1 MHMDGCGSYDLFSFK
16 RNFDDIQQEVTL
28 RLGKYE
34 KSNVDID
41 NMDYS
46 ITAKMVSNKWFWKR
60 LSPHF

>member
-1 MHMDGCGSYDLFSFK
+1 MDGCGSYDLFSFK

-41 NMDYS
+41 N
-46 ITAKMVSNKWFWKR
+46 IEFIC
-60 LSPHF
+60 